1 MRKLFTLT
9 FVFLISM
16 TWLYGQSK
24 TVTGTVKDSQS
35 MMALPGVSVTISGQS
50 GGTQTDEAGRFSLE
64 ATPTDSLVFSFVGFV
79 SKTIIVG
86 DKSQINVFLD
96 DENLALEE
104 VVVVGYGTQKK
115 VDLTGAIGSVKA
127 ADIVKQPAMSAMQSI
142 QGKVAGLNVTASE
155 APGSTP
161 QVTIRGLGTALA
173 GRNPLYIVD
182 GFPMD
187 NLNSINPS
195 DIESIDVL
203 KDASS
208 ASIYGV
214 RASNGVIMVTT
225 KKGKMGSIKIG
236 YEGYVGMKNMLNQVK
251 MADASQYIEYY
262 NENIKG
268 IGRGTLLN
276 TSQSNNT
283 NWFDEML
290 QNGTVYNNAINLSG
304 GSEIVDY
311 FVSVNNFTENGIL
324 DGSKF
329 SRNTIRNNNTYKFL
343 NNKLKFNQTLNLSFN
358 KSTPKPYS
366 SFNDAYRQ
374 TPLAPVMFDNGR
386 YGTSI
391 YNTTTGVAGY
401 QTQPGESTGNLN
413 SIGNPIYAIK
423 RANQLN
429 NSTRIQG
436 GIEGEY
442 QILDFLK
449 INSRIG
455 GTKIFSNERTF
466 SDIKDAWL
474 NGSPL
479 RTEADFEKLKND
491 NPNVTQYA
499 NNSLSYKK
507 NEDFRWQWETFLTF
521 DKNFNGHQLNAVA
534 GFSREKYNISNML
547 SGTGYDLLAQ
557 EQYWNIDMADPEYTK
572 ILNQTFYTP
581 IALASYFGRVQ
592 YNYNSKYYA
601 TATFRRDG
609 SSIFRSTGDYFE
621 NFPSFGIGWTIS
633 NEDFMKDNTVLN
645 FLKLRA
651 NWGVLGN
658 QDIPLNVSQLLTAD
672 GSSNLN
678 YVFGPNQDLVLGA
691 AFGSP
696 AMPLKWEKTYETGVG
711 LDFEMFDRKLSG
723 SFDYYDKLNSNLLMN
738 VIPILNS
745 PFSNNFYDHGG
756 KVRNNGIEVV
766 LNWKNSISED
776 FNYNIGVNYAYNH
789 NELKEVKPAYDG
801 AYGGSLSN
809 GQITKQIKA
818 NQPLYGWWMWETDG
832 VWQNQDQIDNGVKY
846 GSPRPGHL
854 KYKDQNDDG
863 VIDNRDKVF
872 FGSYMPSSTYG
883 VNLGINYK
891 SVDFSLSGYGVAGN
905 KIYNALKG
913 TRINGG
919 ENITEETYLNRWTPT
934 NNSNINPGADR
945 DSYASNY
952 YLESGNY
959 FRINNITLGYTFKKL
974 YNSTSNMRLYF
985 TAQNPFMFTKYTG
998 FSPEIPSDGNPQ
1010 LTSGIELSAYP
1021 TTRNFLFG
1029 INVQF

>member
-9 FVFLISM
+9 FVFLISF
-16 TWLYGQSK
+16 TWLYGQNK

-35 MMALPGVSVTISGQS
+35 MMALPGVSVSISGKS
-50 GGTQTDEAGRFSLE
+50 GGAQTDEAGRFSLE
-64 ATPTDSLVFSFVGFV
+64 ASSTDSLVFSFIGYL
-79 SKTIIVG
+79 SQTIAVG
-86 DKSQINVFLD
+86 DKDQINVFLD
-96 DENLALEE
+96 DENMALEE

-115 VDLTGAIGSVKA
+115 VDLTGSIGSVKA
-127 ADIVKQPAMSAMQSI
+127 EEIVKQPAMSAMQSI

-161 QVTIRGLGTALA
+161 QVTIRGLGTALG

-182 GFPMD
+182 GFPTD
-187 NLNSINPS
+187 NLNSINPA
-195 DIESIDVL
+195 DIESINVL

-214 RASNGVIMVTT
+214 RAANGVIMVTT
-225 KKGKMGSIKIG
+225 KKGRVGSVKIG
-236 YEGYVGMKNMLNQVK
+236 YEGYAGMKNMLNRVK
-251 MADASQYIEYY
+251 MADASQYIQYY
-262 NENIKG
+262 NENIQG
-268 IGRGTLLN
+268 IGRGTLLAS
-276 TSQSNNT
+276 SQANNT
-283 NWFDEML
+283 DWFDEIL
-290 QNGTVYNNAINLSG
+290 QNGTVFNNSINISG

-311 FVSVNNFTENGIL
+311 FFSANNFTEQGII

-329 SRNTIRNNNTYKFL
+329 TRNTIRNNNTYKFL
-343 NNKLKFNQTLNLSFN
+343 DNKLKFIQTLNLSFN
-358 KSTPKPYS
+358 KSTPKPFGA
-366 SFNDAYRQ
+366 FNDAYRQ

-401 QTQPGESTGNLN
+401 QTQPGEATGNLN
-413 SIGNPIYAIK
+413 SIGNPVYAIQ
-423 RANQLN
+423 RANQLLN
-429 NSTRIQG
+429 NTRLQG
-436 GIEGEY
+436 GIEAEY
-442 QILDFLK
+442 QIFDFLK

-455 GTKIFSNERTF
+455 GTKIFSNERSFT
-466 SDIKDAWL
+466 DIKDAWL

-479 RTEADFEKLKND
+479 RTEADFNKLKND

-499 NNSLSYKK
+499 NNSLMYKK

-521 DKNFNGHQLNAVA
+521 DKNFNGHQINAVA
-534 GFSREKYNISNML
+534 GFSREKSNISNML
-547 SGTGYDLLAQ
+547 SGTGYDLPVL
-557 EQYWNIDMADPEYTK
+557 EQYWNIDMASADYTK
-572 ILNQTFYTP
+572 VLNQTYYTP
-581 IALASYFGRVQ
+581 RALASYFGRVQ

-601 TATFRRDG
+601 TATIRRDG
-609 SSIFRSTGDYFE
+609 SSVFRNTGDYYAT
-621 NFPSFGIGWTIS
+621 FPSFGLGWTIS

-658 QDIPLNVSQLLTAD
+658 QDIPLNVSQLLTAE
-672 GSSNLN
+672 GSSNYN
-678 YVFGPNQDLVLGA
+678 YVFGPGQDLVLGA

-696 AMPLKWEKTYETGVG
+696 ALPLTWEKTQETGIG
-711 LDFEMFDRKLSG
+711 LDFEMFNRKLSG
-723 SFDYYDKLNSNLLMN
+723 SVDFYNKLNTNVLMN
-738 VIPILNS
+738 VQPILNS
-745 PFSNNFYDHGG
+745 PFANNFYDHGG
-756 KVRNNGIEVV
+756 KVRNKGIEVI
-766 LNWKNSISED
+766 LNWANSVSED
-776 FNYNIGVNYAYNH
+776 FNYNIGVNYSYNH
-789 NELKEVKPAYDG
+789 NELTDVKAAYDG
-801 AYGGSLSN
+801 AIGGSLSN
-809 GQITKQIKA
+809 GQITKQIKSG
-818 NQPLYGWWMWETDG
+818 QPLYGWWMWETEG
-832 VWQNQDQIDNGVKY
+832 VWQNADEIANNPKY
-846 GSPRPGHL
+846 GTPRPGHL
-854 KYKDQNDDG
+854 RYKDQNDDG

-872 FGSYMPSSTYG
+872 FGSYMPTSTYG

-891 SVDFSLSGYGVAGN
+891 AIDFSLSGYGVAGN

-919 ENITEETYLNRWTPT
+919 ENITEDTFNNRWTAD
-934 NNSNINPGADR
+934 NKSNTNPGADR
-945 DSYASNY
+945 DSYSSNY

-998 FSPEIPSDGNPQ
+998 FSPEIASDGNPA